1 LAAVRRPACE
11 FGPPNLARF
20 AFVSGTGSM
29 AVTRVVA
36 LAFWPEVVADI
47 ALVSVAAPVAGSVAE
62 APAPVP
68 VAAPAD
74 EPLIEPDMPDWP
86 VSPAALGAAVLEGS
100 LTAPLGEVVE
110 LDCAKAAPAISP
122 EAATAPNR
130 WINFISQLS
139 L

>member
-1 LAAVRRPACE
+1 
-11 FGPPNLARF
+11 
-20 AFVSGTGSM
+20 M
-29 AVTRVVA
+29 AVTLVVA
-36 LAFWPEVVADI
+36 LAFWPAVVAAV

-62 APAPVP
+62 APEPVP
-68 VAAPAD
+68 VAAPAE

-86 VSPAALGAAVLEGS
+86 VSPAALGAAMLLEGS

-110 LDCAKAAPAISP
+110 LDCARAAPAISP